1 MMMIK
6 PLKSTNPK
14 KYDLLLKLRA
24 TKRRIWRTVA
34 FKLDKSKKD
43 SIQVNL
49 SKLNKVTK
57 ENEII
62 VVPGKILGEGD
73 LNHKITLAAFAFSE
87 SARNKLISKK
97 IKIQSIEEL
106 LETNP
111 TGSNIKIIT

>member
-1 MMMIK
+1 MMIK
-6 PLKSTNPK
+6 PLKSANPR

-24 TKRRIWRTVA
+24 TKRRIWQTVA

-57 ENEII
+57 ENEVI
-62 VVPGKILGEGD
+62 VVPGKVLGEGD
-73 LNHKITLAAFAFSE
+73 LDHKIILAAFAFSE
-87 SARNKLISKK
+87 SAKNKLLLKK